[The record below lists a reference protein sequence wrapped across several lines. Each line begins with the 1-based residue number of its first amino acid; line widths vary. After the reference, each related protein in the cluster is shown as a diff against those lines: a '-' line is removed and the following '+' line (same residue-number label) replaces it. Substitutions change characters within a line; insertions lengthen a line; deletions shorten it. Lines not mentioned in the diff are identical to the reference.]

1 MTKDLDRKVAQAM
14 GFKSVNNCEKWSN
27 SKMKDPEDEAFEEL
41 ALKQGQW
48 HHESGWRKKQIK
60 EYEMNLPPKVPKA
73 FPNVFWREDDGMDL
87 RDYFA
92 AKAMQGWLANSK
104 TSYDTSY
111 EHLSEIFFG
120 MADAMLKAREA

>member
-14 GFKSVNNCEKWSN
+14 GFKSVNDCEKWSQT
-27 SKMKDPEDEAFEEL
+27 MKDPEDEAFEEL

-48 HHESGWRKKQIK
+48 EHTSGWRKKQIMDQK
-60 EYEMNLPPKVPKA
+60 MKMPPKVHKA

-92 AKAMQGWLANSK
+92 AKAMQGFQQEWVYDNS
-104 TSYDTSY
+104 D
-111 EHLSEIFFG
+111 EIASKAYAL
-120 MADAMLKAREA
+120 ADAMLKAREA